1 MSDKEDKR
9 DGRVLE
15 EHRKLTKEEN
25 KRQRGEDPKS
35 VRHDPK
41 PQEPATDPGKMK
53 EVRAFIDRRLKQK
66 RRVRQD
72 ELWPYLLIRAVPGDH
87 GVRPLAVPF
96 WESPDIIVV
105 PGIVSAYDGVSA
117 TLSPQVG
124 VPHTIFV
131 HVWNLGR
138 LPAVGVK
145 LRVYWVNP
153 SLDLNDPAHPPNLIG
168 SMYFDLEDRQ
178 NPDCHKL
185 LRLPAPW
192 TPVMENN
199 GHECL
204 LAKVDCFADGAGP
217 GFDARANR
225 HVGQRNLH
233 LMAAQEDL
241 SRTLASLRKTLPRD
255 ADLQILHG
263 MRDLQQTLLVHQPA
277 LFGRLKTPA
286 TLPRAAFA
294 LPDGSGHLGAM
305 LRGASG
311 VDRIVPASVIGPM
324 FKRERV
330 EPQLMQSAQVRELI
344 KSREPVQDLVKSL
357 GVRELTSAALAKQLG
372 AAPGE
377 GHMVR
382 IQAVRDGA
390 LLGGYTLIVQA
401 EAAKTVKP
409 PVVKPP
415 VKTTREV
422 AKPTPAPTKPAT
434 KSKAKKSATKSRAKK

>member
-1 MSDKEDKR
+1 MSDNGDKR
-9 DGRVLE
+9 DGRVRAE
-15 EHRKLTKEEN
+15 RQKLTDEEI
-25 KRQRGEDPKS
+25 KKQRGEDPKS

-41 PQEPATDPGKMK
+41 PHEPARDPAKVK

-72 ELWPYLLIRAVPGDH
+72 GLWPYLLIRAVPGDH
-87 GVRPLAVPF
+87 GVRPLSVPF
-96 WESPDIIVV
+96 WESPDIIIV
-105 PGIVSAYDGVSA
+105 PGVVSAYDGVSA

-138 LPAVGVK
+138 LLAVGVK

-153 SLDLNDPAHPPNLIG
+153 SLSLDDPAHPPNLIG
-168 SMYFDLEDRQ
+168 SMYFDLPDRQ

-185 LRLPAPW
+185 LRLPATW
-192 TPVMENN
+192 TPVMENG

-204 LAKVDCFADGAGP
+204 LAKVTCFADGAEP
-217 GFDARANR
+217 GLDARADR

-255 ADLQILHG
+255 ADLQILHA
-263 MRDLQQTLLVHQPA
+263 MRDLQPALLVHQPT

-294 LPDGSGHLGAM
+294 LADGTGHLGAL

-311 VDRIVPASVIGPM
+311 VDRFVPASVIGPM
-324 FKRERV
+324 FKRERI
-330 EPQLMQSAQVRELI
+330 EPQLMQNAQVRELS
-344 KSREPVQDLVKSL
+344 KSREPVQDLVRSL
-357 GVRELTSAALAKQLG
+357 GVRELTAVALAKQLG
-372 AAPGE
+372 AVPGE
-377 GHMVR
+377 GHMLR

-422 AKPTPAPTKPAT
+422 ARSAPEKPKPAA
-434 KSKAKKSATKSRAKK
+434 KSKRPAAKSRSKK